1 MSIGET
7 LMKYTQSHEW
17 ITVNGNVGTVGVS
30 HFAQKELGDIVY
42 VELPDIGSQVKKG
55 EEIAVLESTKAA
67 ADVYTPV
74 SGKVVAVNQDLNEA
88 PELINQD
95 PEGAGWLYRIE
106 LTQQAELE
114 PMLTAEAYQQ
124 RIQSS

>member
-1 MSIGET
+1 
-7 LMKYTQSHEW
+7 MKYSQSHEW
-17 ITVNGNVGTVGVS
+17 ITVNGKVGTVGVS
-30 HFAQKELGDIVY
+30 QFAQKELGDIVY
-42 VELPDIGSQVKKG
+42 VELPEVGSQVKKG
-55 EEIAVLESTKAA
+55 DEIAVLESTKAA

-95 PEGAGWLYRIE
+95 PEGTGWIYQIE
-106 LTQQAELE
+106 LSQQAELE

-124 RIQSS
+124 RVQTS